1 MLLWWDRWLKGID
14 TGVDT
19 RPMLRAWM
27 IDSPVPAAFNET
39 LPGRWVSEP
48 MWPTKREARRLF
60 LAEAGLVDAAA
71 PLKPRAV
78 CSPLT
83 LGQHAGQWCPFGRG
97 PDQADDQRE
106 DDEQSVVFETPP
118 LVERTELLGAPVLTV
133 ELSSD
138 KPVAHLIAR
147 LCDVHP
153 DGRSLRTSFGV
164 LNLTHRD
171 SHAAPSALVPGERY
185 TVRLQLNDCG
195 ASIPAGHRLRLALS
209 TSYWPMVWPAPEI
222 ATVTIHAGTLDLPVR
237 PIGAEPAIDFA
248 PVETATPQR
257 PRQVKP
263 GVVVWDHLDGL
274 EAGTHFHFEH
284 ALEDGDPTSA
294 VVAMRR
300 TGTLARGDW
309 RTRVETS
316 MRMTCS
322 RETFR
327 VEATMQ
333 AFEGNDE
340 VCSRNW
346 DRTIKRD
353 LM

>member
-1 MLLWWDRWLKGID
+1 
-14 TGVDT
+14 
-19 RPMLRAWM
+19 
-27 IDSPVPAAFNET
+27 
-39 LPGRWVSEP
+39 
-48 MWPTKREARRLF
+48 
-60 LAEAGLVDAAA
+60 
-71 PLKPRAV
+71 V
-78 CSPLT
+78 CLPLT
-83 LGQHAGQWCPFGRG
+83 TGKHAGQWCPFGRG
-97 PDQADDQRE
+97 PDQADDQSE
-106 DDEQSVVFETPP
+106 DDAQSLVFETPP
-118 LVERTELLGAPVLTV
+118 LPDRIELLGAPVLTV

-138 KPVAHLIAR
+138 KPVATLIAR

-153 DGRSLRTSFGV
+153 GGQSLRTSFGV

-222 ATVTIHAGTLDLPVR
+222 ATVTIHAGTLDLPIFDRPLR
-237 PIGAEPAIDFA
+237 PIGTEPPIAFE
-248 PVETATPQR
+248 PVETAPAQR
-257 PRQVKP
+257 SRQVKP

-274 EAGTHFHFEH
+274 ETGTHFHFEH
-284 ALEDGDPTSA
+284 DLKDGDPTSA

-300 TGTLARGDW
+300 TGTLRRGDW
-309 RTRVETS
+309 RTRIETS

-333 AFEGNDE
+333 AFDGDTE
-340 VCSRNW
+340 VCARKW

-353 LM
+353 LV